1 MNKLTLEFQHYVHPL
16 EILQILVIGI
26 IFLFPALQVN
36 LFLKE
41 DTLSF
46 LFWELFKLILK
57 ITF

>member
-36 LFLKE
+36 LF
-41 DTLSF
+41 
-46 LFWELFKLILK
+46 
-57 ITF
+57 